1 MGGSGETAQAIDE
14 RDTSSLI
21 PNPSSLRLA
30 ICLVSGGMDSCVTS
44 ALANEDNDE
53 LAFLHVSYGQPTEAR
68 ERRAFEDLAD
78 SYQVT
83 KRLAV
88 SIEYLK
94 SIGGSSLTDEN
105 IPVREANLTSKEI
118 PTSYVPFRNSHFL
131 SIATSWAEVI
141 GAQRIYIG
149 AVAEDSSG
157 YPDCR
162 PEFYGAFQRA
172 INAGTKPETHVTIV
186 TPVIY
191 LRKSEIIRRGMELN
205 APLHLTW
212 SCYCAEDRACGR
224 CDSCALRLRA
234 FREAGVT
241 DPIPYA

>member
-1 MGGSGETAQAIDE
+1 MTMGGSTEIIEQADE
-14 RDTSSLI
+14 ETSSFIL
-21 PNPSSLRLA
+21 PPSSLA
-30 ICLVSGGMDSCVTS
+30 ICLVSGGMDSCVT
-44 ALANEDNDE
+44 AAIAKEDNDE
-53 LAFLHVSYGQPTEAR
+53 LAFLHTSYGQPTEAR
-68 ERRAFEDLAD
+68 ERQAFEDLAD
-78 SYQVT
+78 SYHVT

-94 SIGGSSLTDEN
+94 AIGGSSLTDEN
-105 IPVREANLTSKEI
+105 IPVSDANLTSREI

-162 PEFYGAFQRA
+162 PEFYEAFQRA
-172 INAGTKPETHVTIV
+172 IDAGTKPKTHVTIV

-191 LRKSEIIRRGMELN
+191 LRKSDIVRRGVELN

-212 SCYCAEDRACGR
+212 SCYRAEDRACGR